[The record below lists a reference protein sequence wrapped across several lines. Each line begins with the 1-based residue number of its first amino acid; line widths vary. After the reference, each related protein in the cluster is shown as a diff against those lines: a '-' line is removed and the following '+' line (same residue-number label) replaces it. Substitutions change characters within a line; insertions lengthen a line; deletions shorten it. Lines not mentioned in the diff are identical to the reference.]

1 MSDFGEPHSGA
12 AANALPPGVERSV
25 ITSESMR
32 TTASEKPAAAA
43 ESATGRPAV
52 LVGVLNRVFGLRS
65 LIWTKPPRG

>member
-1 MSDFGEPHSGA
+1 
-12 AANALPPGVERSV
+12 VERSV

-65 LIWTKPPRG
+65 LIWTRPPRG